1 MKKKNMERRNVL
13 KFGAVAAATTAVS
26 TVGLNASNT
35 MHTSGNSVLNERIN
49 LPKNGNGKK
58 VVIVGGGWSGL
69 SVAKRLK
76 QFVPDADIILVE
88 QRAHFVSC
96 PVSNLWLTDVVDL
109 EFLTHSYLDAAQN
122 NGYTFVNAN
131 VHDVNRKQKEV
142 HTNIGVID
150 YDYLVLAPGIDY
162 DYSAWTKGDANL
174 EYALRTQYPA
184 GFKSHSEHQT
194 IKEKIKNFKGGNFI
208 LTVPSGNYRCLP
220 APYERSCM
228 IADYF
233 KKHGIKG
240 KVILLDENPDITI
253 KKKGFHSA
261 FDEMYKDYIQYVP
274 ASKIEKF
281 DLKNKKVF
289 TEFDEYSFED
299 AAFYPHVRGGK
310 LLEVAGVA
318 KDAINKME
326 ADINKFT
333 YQVHGDP
340 FVYCSGDVR
349 PMAFS
354 KSGNTSNTEGH
365 VVARSVADAILGRKN
380 VWSSPHT
387 TCFSVVSTKP
397 LRAISVNADY
407 AFDKS
412 KKVFGFAN
420 ASTEENWKGKTGKET
435 GDGLMAWAN
444 GMYSDMFL

>member
-1 MKKKNMERRNVL
+1 MKKQNEERRSVL
-13 KFGAVAAATTAVS
+13 KLGAVAAAATTIG
-26 TVGLNASNT
+26 TVGASAST
-35 MHTSGNSVLNERIN
+35 MHTSTNSVLNEKVN

-76 QFVPDADIILVE
+76 QFVPDADVILVE

-96 PVSNLWLTDVVDL
+96 PISNLWLADEVNL
-109 EFLTHSYLDAAQN
+109 EFLTHSYLDAANN

-131 VHDVNRKQKEV
+131 VHDVNRTKKAIY
-142 HTNIGVID
+142 TNIGMID

-184 GFKSHSEHQT
+184 GFKTHSEHQT
-194 IKEKIKNFKGGNFI
+194 IKEKVQSFKGGNFI
-208 LTVPSGNYRCLP
+208 LTCPSGNYRCLP
-220 APYERSCM
+220 APYERTCL
-228 IADYF
+228 IADYM
-233 KKHGIKG
+233 KKNNIKG
-240 KVILLDENPDITI
+240 KVILLDENADITI

-261 FDEMYKDYIQYVP
+261 FDEMYKDYVQYVP
-274 ASKIEKF
+274 NAKIEKF
-281 DLKNKKVF
+281 DLKNKVVY
-289 TEFDEYSFED
+289 TEFDEFSFED

-326 ADINKFT
+326 ADINVFT
-333 YQVHGDP
+333 YQVNGDP
-340 FVYCSGDVR
+340 SVFCSGDVR

-365 VVARSVADAILGRKN
+365 VVARSVADAILGKKN
-380 VWSSPHT
+380 IWTTPHT
-387 TCFSVVSTKP
+387 TCFSAVGTKP
-397 LRAISVNADY
+397 LRAISVDADY
-407 AFDKS
+407 AYNKKS
-412 KKVFGFAN
+412 HVFGFAN
-420 ASTEENWKGKTGKET
+420 ASTNENWKAGNGRDN
-435 GDGLMAWAN
+435 GQSLLAWAE
-444 GMYSDMFL
+444 GMYADMFM